1 MLLCSNPVVLH
12 ILYLNK
18 STVPSKQ
25 NAVADVLSRLPLP
38 STPNDE
44 DSARVTDPVLTHT
57 HKEISHATRA
67 DSVLSNLLEYVAHGW
82 PKRVEDLRPQP
93 YFNRR
98 FQLSVEQGCLLGG
111 LRVVI
116 PTRYQED
123 MLQEL
128 HSSHPGIV
136 RMKELARSYL

>member
-1 MLLCSNPVVLH
+1 MLLCSNPVVFH

-44 DSARVTDPVLTHT
+44 DSARVTDPVLTLT
-57 HKEISHATRA
+57 HKEISHATRV

-82 PKRVEDLRPQP
+82 PKRVEDLRP
-93 YFNRR
+93 
-98 FQLSVEQGCLLGG
+98 
-111 LRVVI
+111 
-116 PTRYQED
+116 
-123 MLQEL
+123 
-128 HSSHPGIV
+128 
-136 RMKELARSYL
+136 